1 MSDYKFAFVL
11 KEDNN
16 YLNQKDLT
24 ENFSYLSDLENV
36 KFKFDEDGIVYIQE
50 EVNRPKTDMVEAAL
64 KKNQIEVTVVSKALW
79 NGFDK
84 LN

>member
-11 KEDNN
+11 EEENN
-16 YLNQKDLT
+16 YLSQEDLT
-24 ENFSYLSDLENV
+24 GNFSYLSDLENV
-36 KFKFDEDGIVYIQE
+36 KFKFDENGIVYIQE
-50 EVNRPKTDMVEAAL
+50 EVNRPKTDMVEEAL
-64 KKNQIEVTVVSKALW
+64 KKNQVGVKVVSKALW